1 MARLSINQA
10 WNETAEFVK
19 RDFGPLFAIALA
31 LIALPNFA
39 LQALAPVDPG
49 AADGAGMGLWLL
61 LLVVA
66 LLSSLVGTLAI
77 TTLALGRE
85 NVVGSA
91 IGHSFRR
98 LPPVLAAV
106 LLVGVAAI
114 AAIVILSLL
123 LHITPEALAAPNRET
138 LGRVTLLLL
147 LVTIVMLPFWVKLML
162 MTPVASAE
170 PAGALAIIKRSWVL
184 TRGHFWKLLGFTL
197 LLVLVLLV
205 VLVVVGALA
214 GILLTLLLGPPEAGN
229 LSELLLLLVRGAINA
244 AFSVVFTTMVARVYA
259 QLAGPAPAGSASGG
273 IASGGTSGS

>member
-39 LQALAPVDPG
+39 LQALAPADPSAAG
-49 AADGAGMGLWLL
+49 AAGMGLWLL
-61 LLVVA
+61 LLLVA
-66 LLSSLVGTLAI
+66 MLSSLVGTLAI
-77 TTLALGRE
+77 TTLAIGRE

-106 LLVGVAAI
+106 LLVGIAAI
-114 AAIVILSLL
+114 ALIVIFSLL
-123 LHITPEALAAPNRET
+123 LNITPEVLAAPTRET

-147 LVTIVMLPFWVKLML
+147 LVTVIMLPFWVKLML

-170 PAGALAIIKRSWVL
+170 PAGPIAMITRSWAL

-197 LLVLVLLV
+197 LLVLVLLI
-205 VLVVVGALA
+205 VLVVVSSVA
-214 GILLTLLLGPPEAGN
+214 GIILTLLLGPPEAGN
-229 LSELLLLLVRGAINA
+229 LSGLLLLLVRGAINA
-244 AFSVVFTTMVARVYA
+244 AFSVVFTTMVARVYV
-259 QLAGPAPAGSASGG
+259 QLGGPAAASASR
-273 IASGGTSGS
+273 GTSGS

>member
-10 WNETAEFVK
+10 WTETAEFAK

-39 LQALAPVDPG
+39 LQALAPTDPG
-49 AADGAGMGLWLL
+49 SAGGLGMGLWALL
-61 LLVVA
+61 LLVA
-66 LLSSLVGTLAI
+66 MLSSLVGTLAI

-91 IGHSFRR
+91 IGHSVRR
-98 LPPVLAAV
+98 LPPVLGAV

-114 AAIVILSLL
+114 VLIVILAML
-123 LHITPEALAAPNRET
+123 LHIRPEALAAPNRET

-147 LVTIVMLPFWVKLML
+147 LVTLVMLPFWVKLML
-162 MTPVASAE
+162 MTPVGSVE
-170 PAGALAIIKRSWVL
+170 PAGPLAIVARSWAL

-205 VLVVVGALA
+205 VLMVVGSVV
-214 GILLTLLLGPPEAGN
+214 GILLTLLLGAPEPGN
-229 LSELLLLLVRGAINA
+229 LPGLLLLLVRGAINA

-259 QLAGPAPAGSASGG
+259 QLAGASASAGP
-273 IASGGTSGS
+273 GGTIGS

>member
-10 WNETAEFVK
+10 WNETAAFVK

-39 LQALAPVDPG
+39 LQALAP
-49 AADGAGMGLWLL
+49 ADASTAGGFGTGLWLL

-66 LLSSLVGTLAI
+66 MLSSLVGTLAI

-98 LPPVLAAV
+98 LPPVLGAV
-106 LLVGVAAI
+106 LLVGLAAI
-114 AAIVILSLL
+114 ALVVIVSML
-123 LHITPEALAAPNRET
+123 LHITPEALAAPSRDT

-147 LVTIVMLPFWVKLML
+147 IVTIVMLPFWVKLML

-170 PAGALAIIKRSWVL
+170 RSGPMAIIARSWAL

-205 VLVVVGALA
+205 VLMVVGSVV
-214 GILLTLLLGPPEAGN
+214 GILLTLLLGAPAPGN
-229 LSELLLLLVRGAINA
+229 LSGLLLMLVRGAINA

-259 QLAGPAPAGSASGG
+259 QLAGTGESGSA
-273 IASGGTSGS
+273 GGTIGS

>member
-39 LQALAPVDPG
+39 LQALAPADPG
-49 AADGAGMGLWLL
+49 SAGGLGMGLWALL
-61 LLVVA
+61 LLVA
-66 LLSSLVGTLAI
+66 MLSSLVGTLAI

-85 NVVGSA
+85 NVVGAA

-98 LPPVLAAV
+98 LPPVLGAV
-106 LLVGVAAI
+106 LLVGLAAI
-114 AAIVILSLL
+114 AVIALLSLL
-123 LHITPEALAAPNRET
+123 LHITPEAVSAPTRET
-138 LGRVTLLLL
+138 LARVTLLLL

-162 MTPVASAE
+162 MTPVGSAE
-170 PAGALAIIKRSWVL
+170 PAGPLAMIGRSWAL

-205 VLVVVGALA
+205 VLMVVGSLV
-214 GILLTLLLGPPEAGN
+214 GIILTLLLGAPEAGN

-244 AFSVVFTTMVARVYA
+244 AFSVVFTTMVARVYV
-259 QLAGPAPAGSASGG
+259 QLAGPADVPS
-273 IASGGTSGS
+273 ASGGTSGS